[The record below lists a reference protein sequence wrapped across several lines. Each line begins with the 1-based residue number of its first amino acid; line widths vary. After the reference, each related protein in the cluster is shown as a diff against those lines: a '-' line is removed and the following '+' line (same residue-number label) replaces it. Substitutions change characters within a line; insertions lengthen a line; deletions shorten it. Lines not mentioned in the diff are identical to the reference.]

1 VTHRPPAPTRPPAR
15 PLPAPRRPRLLAALT
30 LASLLAGCQISG
42 SDIEDWAGV
51 EKGALRLG
59 GYAVD
64 PARPV
69 ELRARAFE
77 LLVQKGEYD
86 PILSVFH
93 QAATPE
99 DQALWAGAAL
109 RLARDYSKSVAT
121 TDQQGK
127 AVDVLYY
134 LLSFKW
140 GEEAALREPALLAWL
155 AEWAVS
161 HLKSGQK
168 AMNAVAPDRA
178 LVVALLVGGDAVT
191 ALLKAHIAESANDI
205 AFITLVANILLTLR
219 DPKMDEL
226 AGLSLMD
233 TARRSYPDLINDS
246 LIQAMIKTG
255 QLSHLKFL
263 VEIAKDNRAPR
274 AIQEKALIEAGQ
286 KLIAEAQGSPESRA
300 EVIEVFQRV
309 TGSTAASSD
318 IVFAAV
324 RLLWELGGVSELAST
339 LRSINPRFN
348 TPVSGAELK
357 IQVDDFCAAYVGE
370 DLKSKDA
377 ARDVLLGLIDELKGQ
392 RDLWPARLY
401 ALTCARVLYPDDFPR
416 FMREKGRFDSYK
428 GDTTRIP
435 AWRSD
440 QNMTLG
446 AIASGYMSPLGR

>member
-1 VTHRPPAPTRPPAR
+1 
-15 PLPAPRRPRLLAALT
+15 
-30 LASLLAGCQISG
+30 
-42 SDIEDWAGV
+42 
-51 EKGALRLG
+51 
-59 GYAVD
+59 
-64 PARPV
+64 
-69 ELRARAFE
+69 
-77 LLVQKGEYD
+77 
-86 PILSVFH
+86 
-93 QAATPE
+93 
-99 DQALWAGAAL
+99 
-109 RLARDYSKSVAT
+109 LARDYSKSVAT

-178 LVVALLVGGDAVT
+178 LVAALLVGGDAVT

-226 AGLSLMD
+226 AGLSPMD

-357 IQVDDFCAAYVGE
+357 IQVDDFCAAYVGG

-377 ARDVLLGLIDELKGQ
+377 AREVLLGLIDELRGQ

-428 GDTTRIP
+428 GDATRIP